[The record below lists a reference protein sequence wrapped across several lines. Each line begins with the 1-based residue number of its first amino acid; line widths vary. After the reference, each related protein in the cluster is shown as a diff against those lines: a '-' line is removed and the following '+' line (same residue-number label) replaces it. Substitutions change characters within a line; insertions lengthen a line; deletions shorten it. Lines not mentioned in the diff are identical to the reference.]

1 MNELEPEAGVEAGLG
16 GQWVLCVGAWLS
28 LGGDKGGDLSG

>member
-16 GQWVLCVGAWLS
+16 GAVGVV
-28 LGGDKGGDLSG
+28 GGVAKSGWR